1 MKNILTASEGM
12 SHEYCASVIRV
23 GELEPIEGSDFLV
36 QTKIAGFN
44 VVVRKDEV
52 KTGDIMFYAA
62 NETMLDPDFVGA
74 NNLFD
79 RSCYTMNA
87 NSAEVDELLE
97 KKEFAL
103 STGDNT
109 AAGCIDA
116 EIKGKLGFFNKYGR
130 VKLIRLRKCPSYG
143 FLFSVDA
150 MAKYCPE
157 IKDVDLESLIDNP
170 SGIYDFDTVNG
181 KLFIKVYMLPE
192 KEPHHTGTGM
202 TKKEKKLLRYN
213 RIIPG
218 EFKFHYDTQ
227 QLNKNMYAIKPTDVV
242 TITNKIHGSSLIIGN
257 ILTNYIWYSKTGI
270 NVIDNALNWVYS
282 KIPEKLKSKKKVY
295 DVIYSSR
302 TVIKN
307 KYINNRGTGYY
318 DVDIWSHWYNI
329 LKDYIPE
336 GIMLYGEIFGYTGK
350 NGKFIQTPYDYGCA
364 VNENK
369 VMFYR
374 VVQDMPDG
382 TKKEYN
388 VSEVYDFT
396 MDLINK
402 HSELKDKIMPI
413 EIFYHGTLKDLYP
426 EVDTKEHWHENVL
439 ELLKNEKKFGMEQNE
454 VHCRNKCPREGVVI
468 RIDNDPVAE
477 AYKLKCTKFLEKE
490 GKDVTAG
497 VVDIEA
503 EQKY

>member
-1 MKNILTASEGM
+1 MKNILTVSEGM

-227 QLNKNMYAIKPTDVV
+227 
-242 TITNKIHGSSLIIGN
+242 
-257 ILTNYIWYSKTGI
+257 
-270 NVIDNALNWVYS
+270 
-282 KIPEKLKSKKKVY
+282 
-295 DVIYSSR
+295 
-302 TVIKN
+302 
-307 KYINNRGTGYY
+307 
-318 DVDIWSHWYNI
+318 
-329 LKDYIPE
+329 
-336 GIMLYGEIFGYTGK
+336 
-350 NGKFIQTPYDYGCA
+350 
-364 VNENK
+364 
-369 VMFYR
+369 
-374 VVQDMPDG
+374 
-382 TKKEYN
+382 
-388 VSEVYDFT
+388 
-396 MDLINK
+396 
-402 HSELKDKIMPI
+402 
-413 EIFYHGTLKDLYP
+413 
-426 EVDTKEHWHENVL
+426 
-439 ELLKNEKKFGMEQNE
+439 
-454 VHCRNKCPREGVVI
+454 
-468 RIDNDPVAE
+468 
-477 AYKLKCTKFLEKE
+477 
-490 GKDVTAG
+490 
-497 VVDIEA
+497 
-503 EQKY
+503 